1 MKILKSFLLL
11 LLISWLL
18 LSPSTLSYPQFKI
31 TVNADKPS
39 YNTGERVE
47 IYGEVTLDSDPV
59 ENVMVALEVRD
70 PSATPILTRTAET
83 NSSGMYSVSF
93 TLTSENQLGT
103 YSAHVSC
110 NHNGEEATNSSSFNL
125 EHVPI
130 LELTVE
136 TNSDT
141 YEPAETV
148 IISGIVTYDNSP
160 VKGVLVAVEVQDPDG
175 TAIAVRVLG
184 TEEQGD
190 YLLTLQLS
198 PEFERGEYKVYATA
212 SYEDKKAVDCT
223 TFELARAPYLT
234 DINGDGK
241 VDIIDLASVAVAW
254 GTCPGDPRWNPKC
267 DIDGNG
273 VVNIMDI
280 ALVALDFGKYV

>member
-1 MKILKSFLLL
+1 LKILKSFLLL
-11 LLISWLL
+11 LLISCLL
-18 LSPSTLSYPQFKI
+18 LFPPVFSYPPLEI
-31 TVNADKPS
+31 TVNTDKPS

-59 ENVMVALEVRD
+59 ENAMVALEVRD

-93 TLTSENQLGT
+93 ILTSENQLGT
-103 YSAHVSC
+103 YSVHVSC
-110 NHNGEEATNSSSFNL
+110 NHDGEEATNSSSFNL
-125 EHVPI
+125 EHISI

-160 VKGVLVAVEVQDPDG
+160 VKGVLVAVEVQDPEG
-175 TAIAVRVLG
+175 TAIAVRVLE

-198 PEFERGEYKVYATA
+198 PEFERGEYKVYASA
-212 SYEDKKAVDCT
+212 SYEDRKAKAYT
-223 TFELARAPYLT
+223 TFKLETHLLT
-234 DINGDGK
+234 DINGDGT
-241 VDIIDLASVAVAW
+241 VNIIDLASVAMAW
-254 GTCPGDPRWNPKC
+254 GTRPGDPRWDPKC
-267 DIDGNG
+267 DIDENG
-273 VVNIMDI
+273 LVNIIDLT
-280 ALVALDFGKYV
+280 LVALDWGKKV